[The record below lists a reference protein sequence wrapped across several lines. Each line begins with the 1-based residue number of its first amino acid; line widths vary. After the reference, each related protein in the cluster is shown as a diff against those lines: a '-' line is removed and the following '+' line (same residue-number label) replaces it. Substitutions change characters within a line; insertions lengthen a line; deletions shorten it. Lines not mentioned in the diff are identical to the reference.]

1 MKHLTTATAVCV
13 CLMLLAVCSAQA
25 QTDAKVDPT
34 QKIKGHQVIRI
45 DKMTGLNPKLVMVK
59 SGTTV
64 IWMNHSQ
71 SLAEI
76 QFRGKAVTIACKN
89 PTNFVVNEEGSFVSN
104 RIPQGAVASLCF
116 IDKGTYNYELMRG
129 PRSSAAVK
137 TDLPALHGTI
147 IVE

>member
-1 MKHLTTATAVCV
+1 MKYAGKVMSAVV
-13 CLMLLAVCSAQA
+13 CLMLFAVCGAQA
-25 QTDAKVDPT
+25 QTDAKVDPA
-34 QKIKGHQVIRI
+34 QKIKGHKIIKI
-45 DKMTGLNPKLVMVK
+45 DKMVGLNPKLAMIK

-64 IWMNHSQ
+64 IWMNHSE

-76 QFRGKAVTIACKN
+76 QFRGKGVTMACKN
-89 PTNFVVNEEGSFVSN
+89 PTNFVVDEEGSFVSN

-116 IDKGTYNYELMRG
+116 IEKGTYNYELKRG

-137 TDLPALHGTI
+137 TDLPSVHGSI